1 FDNRANPYPF
11 FDELRK
17 TPVVRVAN
25 GIYVVTGYRELLT
38 LAHDPRISSDMARS
52 PVSTQP
58 AAGAEPPAGA
68 EHAEAYG
75 RAKTMITSDP
85 PEHDRMRRQ
94 AMRHFGPPH
103 APHVI
108 PDMEVDIT
116 RLCTAMLDK
125 AKEKTRGDAVDGFAD
140 AVRVA
145 VICAPLGVPLRHK
158 PTPSRSTAGIVEQRM
173 AGAGGGAAQA
183 MSRRRRRRKTK

>member
-1 FDNRANPYPF
+1 MTPETAWAEAMKFENRPNPYPF

-25 GIYVVTGYRELLT
+25 GIYAVTGYRELLT

-52 PVSTQP
+52 PVSAQP
-58 AAGAEPPAGA
+58 TAGAEPPAGA

-85 PEHDRMRRQ
+85 PEHDRFRRQ

-103 APHVI
+103 SPDVI
-108 PDMEVDIT
+108 PQMEPDIQWFFKGL
-116 RLCTAMLDK
+116 RDK
-125 AKEKTRGDAVDGFAD
+125 RQLKSCPASG
-140 AVRVA
+140 
-145 VICAPLGVPLRHK
+145 APC
-158 PTPSRSTAGIVEQRM
+158 RSPPGRA
-173 AGAGGGAAQA
+173 
-183 MSRRRRRRKTK
+183 